1 MLDVSINENHLSET
15 QVVFVNLK
23 GALDSEKAIDF
34 YDFINAE
41 LIKGFRKFVV
51 DCTNLDYISSA
62 GISIMIRL
70 QHKLTEKKSVLAYF
84 GFNKEISLVLDFFG
98 LKKEF
103 PIADTSENA
112 IKLLK
117 PGQDE
122 FTEEEMIYSV
132 HSESIFEKEDTNHK
146 IQTPVTSKE
155 ELQKEPMNVQVSEVN
170 VASLLDPEM
179 AKKIKSNR
187 LTITEE
193 MPILEEPEATST
205 VEAITTEPILD
216 AVTPKYSELKIKLP
230 FITRTETNPAKTTI
244 MDSIT
249 DFETDHTERYDVNTL
264 SQASDTSFTVLVVNC
279 GNCGSKIR
287 IRKQGKQQC
296 PRCGYKFLLRQS
308 GSISTIERL

>member
-51 DCTNLDYISSA
+51 DCSNLDYISSA

-70 QHKLTEKKSVLAYF
+70 QHKLSEKKSILAYF
-84 GFNKEISLVLDFFG
+84 AFNKEITLVLDFFG

-103 PIADTSENA
+103 PIADTSVNA
-112 IKLLK
+112 IKLLN
-117 PGQDE
+117 PGHDE
-122 FTEEEMIYSV
+122 FSEEETIYSV
-132 HSESIFEKEDTNHK
+132 HSDSLPETKSGQAI
-146 IQTPVTSKE
+146 VSKMPAPSTE
-155 ELQKEPMNVQVSEVN
+155 ELEPIQVQVSETRL
-170 VASLLDPEM
+170 ASLLEPEI

-193 MPILEEPEATST
+193 LPVIQEEATSSIEPVESEPILE
-205 VEAITTEPILD
+205 

-249 DFETDHTERYDVNTL
+249 DFDTDHTERYDVNTL
-264 SQASDTSFTVLVVNC
+264 SQATDTNFTVLVVNC
-279 GNCGSKIR
+279 GNCGAKIR

-296 PRCGYKFLLRQS
+296 PRCEYKFLLRQS

>member
-1 MLDVSINENHLSET
+1 MLDVSIKENHLSET

-70 QHKLTEKKSVLAYF
+70 QHKLIQKKSILAYYS
-84 GFNKEISLVLDFFG
+84 FNKEVSLVLNFFG
-98 LKKEF
+98 LAKEF
-103 PIADTSENA
+103 PIADNLDNA
-112 IKLLK
+112 LKLLNLHQE
-117 PGQDE
+117 P
-122 FTEEEMIYSV
+122 FEEGEEIYSV
-132 HSESIFEKEDTNHK
+132 HSDTNVTTVNT
-146 IQTPVTSKE
+146 IQSEAILSDTK
-155 ELQKEPMNVQVSEVN
+155 QKVEPLNVQFSDVK
-170 VASLLDPEM
+170 VASLLDPET

-187 LTITEE
+187 LTITEDF
-193 MPILEEPEATST
+193 PVLEDENPTSQIEPVSSEDIKKEA
-205 VEAITTEPILD
+205 PQ
-216 AVTPKYSELKIKLP
+216 YSELKIKLP
-230 FITRTETNPAKTTI
+230 FITKTETNPAKTTI

-249 DFETDHTERYDVNTL
+249 DFETDHTERYDVNSL
-264 SQASDTSFTVLVVNC
+264 SNVTDTNFTVLVANC

-287 IRKQGKQQC
+287 IRKQGKQKC
-296 PRCGYKFLLRQS
+296 PICGYKFLLRQS

>member
-41 LIKGFRKFVV
+41 IIKGFRKFVV
-51 DCTNLDYISSA
+51 DCSRLDYISSS

-70 QHKLTEKKSVLAYF
+70 QHKLLEKESVLVYF
-84 GFNKEISLVLDFFG
+84 GFNKEISLVLNFFG
-98 LKKEF
+98 LKKDI
-103 PIADTSENA
+103 PVADTSDNA
-112 IKLLK
+112 LRLLK
-117 PGQDE
+117 TDKDAFSE
-122 FTEEEMIYSV
+122 DDKIYSV
-132 HSESIFEKEDTNHK
+132 NEVSNTETKISLSPEELAEYEPISIQISESHNTAPF
-146 IQTPVTSKE
+146 
-155 ELQKEPMNVQVSEVN
+155 LEPEI
-170 VASLLDPEM
+170 
-179 AKKIKSNR
+179 AKKIKANR
-187 LTITEE
+187 LTLTDEFEAMEE
-193 MPILEEPEATST
+193 IATSS
-205 VEAITTEPILD
+205 VEQVLSNPVLE
-216 AVTPKYSELKIKLP
+216 AVTAKYPELKIRLP
-230 FITRTETNPAKTTI
+230 FITRTETNPSRTTI

-264 SQASDTSFTVLVVNC
+264 SNAIDTKFTVLVVNC

-296 PRCGYKFLLRQS
+296 PNCHYKFLLRQS

>member
-1 MLDVSINENHLSET
+1 MLDVSINQNHLSET

-23 GALDSEKAIDF
+23 GALDSEKAIDY

-41 LIKGFRKFVV
+41 LIKGFRKFIV
-51 DCTNLDYISSA
+51 DCSNLDYISSA

-70 QHKLTEKKSVLAYF
+70 QHKLAEKKSILAYF
-84 GFNKEISLVLDFFG
+84 AFNKEISLVLDFFG

-103 PIADTSENA
+103 PIADTSVNA
-112 IKLLK
+112 LKLLN

-122 FTEEEMIYSV
+122 FSEEEIIYSV
-132 HSESIFEKEDTNHK
+132 HSDAIDEKETPNLDKPPAMDTK
-146 IQTPVTSKE
+146 EQEPIQ
-155 ELQKEPMNVQVSEVN
+155 VQVSEAR
-170 VASLLDPEM
+170 VASLLEPEI
-179 AKKIKSNR
+179 AKKIISNR
-187 LTITEE
+187 LTITEDYPVVE
-193 MPILEEPEATST
+193 DEPEPTSSIEP
-205 VEAITTEPILD
+205 VQTEPILE

-249 DFETDHTERYDVNTL
+249 DFETDHTERYDVSSL
-264 SQASDTSFTVLVVNC
+264 SQATDTNFTVLVVNC

-296 PRCGYKFLLRQS
+296 PRCEYKFLLRQS

>member
-51 DCTNLDYISSA
+51 DCSNLDYISSA

-84 GFNKEISLVLDFFG
+84 AFNKEISLVLDFFG
-98 LKKEF
+98 LRKEF
-103 PIADTSENA
+103 PIADTSDNA

-122 FTEEEMIYSV
+122 FSEEETIYSV
-132 HSESIFEKEDTNHK
+132 HSESIFEKENTDTSVSK
-146 IQTPVTSKE
+146 TSD
-155 ELQKEPMNVQVSEVN
+155 LEPMKVQVSEVK
-170 VASLLDPEM
+170 VASLLDPDM

-187 LTITEE
+187 LTITDDFPIIEE
-193 MPILEEPEATST
+193 EATSSIEPVPTDPILE
-205 VEAITTEPILD
+205 

-249 DFETDHTERYDVNTL
+249 DFETDHTERYDVSTL
-264 SQASDTSFTVLVVNC
+264 SQATDTNFTVLVVNC

-296 PRCGYKFLLRQS
+296 PRCEYKFLLRQS